1 MTNNVF
7 EEIVG
12 ESIHQDLVSKSAIIL
27 VFLGHRRALT
37 EKHIDA
43 LWLATKKAH
52 EAVVRVLHQV
62 SERNHIFGGKQGRR
76 EGGEV
81 GREEGTMVGRG
92 EERRRRMDGWKKGRK
107 GGRKKRRRG

>member
-62 SERNHIFGGKQGRR
+62 SERNQIFGGKQGRR
-76 EGGEV
+76 EGS
-81 GREEGTMVGRG
+81 EEEKRRG
-92 EERRRRMDGWKKGRK
+92 K
-107 GGRKKRRRG
+107 KKRREEEER

>member
-62 SERNHIFGGKQGRR
+62 SERNQIFGGKQGRR
-76 EGGEV
+76 EGSEV
-81 GREEGTMVGRG
+81 GRDERKEE
-92 EERRRRMDGWKKGRK
+92 EEKRDEEEKRKEEKRREE
-107 GGRKKRRRG
+107 KKRR